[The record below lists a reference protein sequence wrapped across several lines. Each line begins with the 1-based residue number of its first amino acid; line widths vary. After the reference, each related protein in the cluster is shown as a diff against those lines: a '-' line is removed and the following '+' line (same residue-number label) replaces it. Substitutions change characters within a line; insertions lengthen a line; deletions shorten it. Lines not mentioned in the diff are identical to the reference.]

1 MLIMLWLII
10 YIVIKHVK
18 EFGTTYH
25 ETMSLF
31 LGDVYWKMRG
41 WKVVSATDS
50 QMVQEKNTYI
60 ERNKSKCAKDE

>member
-31 LGDVYWKMRG
+31 LGDVY
-41 WKVVSATDS
+41 
-50 QMVQEKNTYI
+50 
-60 ERNKSKCAKDE
+60 